1 MYDIEDIELTRREA
15 IVILS
20 FYSVGGIILGVIA
33 VAQLLG
39 I

>member
-20 FYSVGGIILGVIA
+20 FYSVGGIIFALLA
-33 VAQLLG
+33 LAQLLG
-39 I
+39 L